1 MNKFLKRYSEF
12 LDARKLE
19 KVNLLKSVRVNTLK
33 ISEKELA
40 KRLSA
45 EGVQLEKVSFLDF
58 GYLIKKSR
66 FSLGSA
72 PEFLLGYYYVQ
83 EAASQLPVQALNP
96 KENDTVLDMTAS
108 PGGKTTQIAQYMN
121 NCGVLIA
128 LEKEKHRINALKN
141 NIERMGIKNC
151 IVYNT
156 DAIDAGKLG
165 IEFDKI
171 LLDAP
176 CSGSFLTDP
185 KWFDKKSVEGFRER
199 QELQKKLLSAGISVL
214 KKNGTLVYST
224 CSLEPEENEE
234 VIDWAIANL
243 PIKLEKIELKIG
255 QPALQEFENKKFS
268 KDVQKCIRII
278 PYDNN
283 TQPFFIAKIS
293 KK

>member
-40 KRLSA
+40 KMLSA